1 MKLLL
6 ISKED
11 LTNFKIMTDNSTNIY
26 KGIAAA
32 PGISIA
38 PAYLF
43 KKEREEISSADIE
56 NIEEALITL
65 DEALEKSRKEL
76 NKVFGLAIDKLGEK
90 RAAIFE
96 AQIMILDDPILLE
109 SIKSRIKDEKKTPE
123 FIVYDEISKYQSM
136 MDEVSE
142 PYMKERSHD
151 IEDIKNRIV
160 RNIKK
165 KKWKSRITNDVIVVT
180 DNLTPADSVLF
191 SRANVK
197 GYVTNFGGLTSHA
210 AIVARSLHIP
220 AVVGL
225 HDATAK
231 ISDADTVIVDGYKG
245 EVVIDPTDEQLSFY
259 HKRIENLVHY
269 DKELA
274 GLKDLPAETIDGRRI
289 SLLANLDL
297 SEEIDMIVSNGA
309 NGIGLVRTEQLF
321 EEVDQFPSEE
331 EQLDWY
337 NQIAENIYPDFAI
350 IRVLD
355 IGGDK
360 ILPVDIKEANP
371 FLGWRGIRFLL
382 DNKQL
387 FKTQIRAILRASTHK
402 NIKVML
408 PMVASIAE
416 VRKSKEIIEECKAEL
431 RNEGY
436 GFDND
441 LELGIMIE
449 IPSAAV
455 LAHEFAKEVSFFS
468 IGTND
473 LIQYLLAV
481 DRGNDIVSNL
491 YQEFHPSVI
500 RTIDFIIKEGK
511 RKNVFVSICGEMA
524 SDQIAIPLLIGL
536 GLDSLSVSPALI
548 PVTKQIIRNI
558 NYEEIQKLV
567 EKCLTVVTE
576 KEIKKL
582 LSDYFDENIKHHL
595 KSFFVSN

>member
-1 MKLLL
+1 M
-6 ISKED
+6 SG
-11 LTNFKIMTDNSTNIY
+11 NRSNIF

-32 PGISIA
+32 PGITVA
-38 PAYLF
+38 KAYLF
-43 KKEREEISSADIE
+43 KKEKETISSADIE
-56 NIEEALITL
+56 NVEEALNTL
-65 DEALEKSRKEL
+65 DEALEKSKKEL

-96 AQIMILDDPILLE
+96 AQIMILDDPVLI
-109 SIKSRIKDEKKTPE
+109 STIKKRIKEEKKAPE
-123 FIVYDEISKYQSM
+123 YIVNDEISKYQAM
-136 MDEVSE
+136 MDQLNE

-151 IEDIKNRIV
+151 IEDIKNRII

-165 KKWKSRITNDVIVVT
+165 KKWQSRITSDVIVVT
-180 DNLTPADSVLF
+180 DNLTPADTVLF
-191 SRANVK
+191 SRVNVK

-231 ISDADTVIVDGYKG
+231 ISDDDLIVVDGYRG
-245 EVVIDPTDEQLSFY
+245 EVIINPTEEQLKFY
-259 HKRIENLVHY
+259 KERIRSLNLY

-274 GLKDLPAETIDGRRI
+274 ELRNLPAETLDGRKI
-289 SLLANLDL
+289 TLLANLDI
-297 SEEIDMIVSNGA
+297 SEEIDLIVRNGA
-309 NGIGLVRTEQLF
+309 SGIGLVRTEQLF
-321 EEVDQFPSEE
+321 EELDQFPTEE
-331 EQLDWY
+331 EQVKWY
-337 NQIAENIYPDFAI
+337 NQISEKIYPNFAI
-350 IRVLD
+350 IRTLD

-360 ILPVDIKEANP
+360 ILPVDVKEANP

-387 FKTQIRAILRASTHK
+387 FKTQLRAILRASSHK
-402 NIKVML
+402 NIKLML
-408 PMVASIAE
+408 PMIASIAE
-416 VRKSKEIIEECKAEL
+416 VRQSKEILEECKAEL

-436 GFDND
+436 QFDNNI
-441 LELGIMIE
+441 ELGIMIE

-481 DRGNDIVSNL
+481 DRGNEIVSGL
-491 YQEFHPSVI
+491 YQEFHPSVV

-511 RKNVFVSICGEMA
+511 QNNVFVSICGEMA
-524 SDQIAIPLLIGL
+524 SDPIAIPLLIGL

-558 NYEEIQKLV
+558 TYQETRRIVQ
-567 EKCLTVVTE
+567 KCLEVATE
-576 KEIKKL
+576 QEIKQI
-582 LSDYFDENIKHHL
+582 LSDYFDKEVKKHV

>member
-1 MKLLL
+1 M
-6 ISKED
+6 SG
-11 LTNFKIMTDNSTNIY
+11 NRSNIF

-32 PGISIA
+32 PGITVA
-38 PAYLF
+38 KAYLF
-43 KKEREEISSADIE
+43 KKEKETISSADIE
-56 NIEEALITL
+56 NVEEALNTL
-65 DEALEKSRKEL
+65 DEALEKSKKEL

-96 AQIMILDDPILLE
+96 AQIMILDDPVLI
-109 SIKSRIKDEKKTPE
+109 STIKKRIKEEKKAPE
-123 FIVYDEISKYQSM
+123 YIVNDEISKYQAM
-136 MDEVSE
+136 MDQLNE

-151 IEDIKNRIV
+151 IEDIKNRII

-165 KKWKSRITNDVIVVT
+165 KKWQSRITSDVIVVT
-180 DNLTPADSVLF
+180 DNLTPADTVLF
-191 SRANVK
+191 SRVNVK

-231 ISDADTVIVDGYKG
+231 ISDDDLIVVDGYRG
-245 EVVIDPTDEQLSFY
+245 EVIINPTEEQLKFY
-259 HKRIENLVHY
+259 KERIRSLNLY

-274 GLKDLPAETIDGRRI
+274 ELRNLPAETLDGRKI
-289 SLLANLDL
+289 TLLANLDI
-297 SEEIDMIVSNGA
+297 SEEIDLIVRNGA
-309 NGIGLVRTEQLF
+309 SGIGLVRTEQLF
-321 EEVDQFPSEE
+321 EELDQFPTEE
-331 EQLDWY
+331 EQVKWY
-337 NQIAENIYPDFAI
+337 NQISEKIYPNFAI
-350 IRVLD
+350 IRTLD

-360 ILPVDIKEANP
+360 ILPVDVKEANP

-387 FKTQIRAILRASTHK
+387 FKTQLRAILRASSHK
-402 NIKVML
+402 NIKLML
-408 PMVASIAE
+408 PMIASIAE
-416 VRKSKEIIEECKAEL
+416 VRQSKEILEECKAEL

-436 GFDND
+436 QFDNNI
-441 LELGIMIE
+441 ELGIMIE

-481 DRGNDIVSNL
+481 DRGNEIVSGL
-491 YQEFHPSVI
+491 YQEFHPSVV

-511 RKNVFVSICGEMA
+511 QNNVFVSICGEMA
-524 SDQIAIPLLIGL
+524 SDPIAIPLLIGL

-558 NYEEIQKLV
+558 TYQETRRIVQ
-567 EKCLTVVTE
+567 KCLEVATE
-576 KEIKKL
+576 QEIKQI
-582 LSDYFDENIKHHL
+582 LSDYFDKEVKKHL
-595 KSFFVSN
+595 KSFFVTN